1 MCSHTPVQPKKHTL
15 CTRTPLQNTES
26 NAGRER
32 RAAHPLCPSSDSL
45 LNFSMGGWNEWT
57 SCTPRGKR
65 SLESRVAH
73 PPTATTDS
81 VSPAA
86 YLTSIRE
93 THQFVLSVCFYAP
106 SPLPF
111 FPLSRASS
119 RPLRLFIKKK
129 SNKSLIS
136 LRTREKPKT
145 EEVNKKRETDFEV
158 KQFPPFLNL
167 GRGTRALSSFLF

>member
-111 FPLSRASS
+111 FPSLVL
-119 RPLRLFIKKK
+119 PLVRCDYLLKRNPIRVSFRFEHEK
-129 SNKSLIS
+129 NL
-136 LRTREKPKT
+136 KPK
-145 EEVNKKRETDFEV
+145 K
-158 KQFPPFLNL
+158 
-167 GRGTRALSSFLF
+167 